1 MKEIETLFKLIENG
15 TSPFHVV
22 LNCKEQLQKAGF
34 QELNFSDKWKLNP
47 GEKYYVN
54 HHDST
59 LFAFTLPKTTKN
71 MGNIRMAAAH
81 TDFPCFCIKSNPEL
95 KKGEYVSLNVEAYG
109 GFMLNTWLDRPLSVA
124 GRVSVK
130 SKEVYKPGIR
140 FLDIKRPV
148 LTIPNLAI
156 HMNHDVNKGVALNKQ
171 VDMLPLFGMAQEGS
185 EDFMEFLAKE
195 LQVKKSDILDFQLYV
210 YCAEEPIL
218 LGTKEEFI
226 SSPRLDNLTS
236 AQALVSAIIQA
247 DRTDGMNL
255 IALFD
260 HEEIG
265 SKTKQGA
272 GSFMLQELVK
282 RILFCMDIDMEEQ
295 SRIKYDSMLL
305 SVDVAHAMHPN
316 QMEKADPT
324 NKPVLNKGFCI
335 KKACSQ
341 SYVTDC
347 EAIGIV
353 EQICKAKKIP
363 YQKYAN
369 RSDIPGGSTL
379 GSIASSLFPVK
390 TVDVGVHILAM
401 HSAREL
407 MGKEDMNALY
417 KVVKGFMEL

>member
-109 GFMLNTWLDRPLSVA
+109 GFMLNIWLDRPLSVA

-272 GSFMLQELVK
+272 GSFMLQELVN

-390 TVDVGVHILAM
+390 TVDVGVPILAM

>member
-236 AQALVSAIIQA
+236 AQALVSAITQA
-247 DRTDGMNL
+247 KRADGINL

-272 GSFMLQELVK
+272 GSFMLQELVN

-390 TVDVGVHILAM
+390 TVDVGVPILAM

>member
-272 GSFMLQELVK
+272 GSFMLQELVN

-295 SRIKYDSMLL
+295 IRIKYDSMLL

-390 TVDVGVHILAM
+390 TVDVGVPILAM

>member
-1 MKEIETLFKLIENG
+1 
-15 TSPFHVV
+15 
-22 LNCKEQLQKAGF
+22 
-34 QELNFSDKWKLNP
+34 
-47 GEKYYVN
+47 
-54 HHDST
+54 
-59 LFAFTLPKTTKN
+59 

-272 GSFMLQELVK
+272 GSFMLQELVN

-390 TVDVGVHILAM
+390 TVDVGVPILAM